1 MSEQLRQVVQ
11 ASAPTQVA
19 AVDAEEMW
27 RRGRQRRRTT
37 QTLAAVACVGVF
49 VVAGWSVQQLTA
61 PASLT
66 VVEAPDEGRPQDLQV
81 QPDAVWREPADDA
94 VDAVEQFTATAF
106 DWAASDLIIEGVTET
121 EGPVFATV
129 SHRPTNVSVTIL
141 LTPAPE
147 QQWQVVQVQSEDT
160 TGGTLTPRE
169 IQLPVPAGAATMNVH
184 AFVDGRTVHYRGA
197 ADAVITA
204 EELDSPDMDMI
215 GGALVVY
222 RDAAGEVVGAHGGH
236 FGTGSEQPTEPSTT
250 PTADGDPPP
259 LPELKCTPTEDAEI
273 DYDANTDGVSDD
285 PMQVARDWLG
295 TSNTGVLY
303 PAAPDRA
310 SATAAF
316 LLLQD
321 DRAIAHIDLAP
332 APTGEGLI
340 VTGYTA
346 CPDEFTPPQ

>member
-19 AVDAEEMW
+19 PVDAEELW

-37 QTLAAVACVGVF
+37 RALAAVACVGLF
-49 VVAGWSVQQLTA
+49 VMAGWSVQHLAA

-66 VVEAPDEGRPQDLQV
+66 IVGAPDEGSAQDLQV
-81 QPDAVWREPADDA
+81 QSDAVWREPADDA
-94 VDAVEQFTATAF
+94 VDAVERFAATAF
-106 DWAASDLIIEGVTET
+106 GWAARDLTIEGVTET

-129 SHRPTNVSVTIL
+129 SHGPTDVSVTIL

-147 QQWQVVQVQSEDT
+147 QHWQIVQVQSEGP

-169 IQLPVPAGAATMNVH
+169 IQLPVPAGAATMDVH

-204 EELDSPDMDMI
+204 DELDIRDMDMI

-222 RDAAGEVVGAHGGH
+222 RDAAGEVVGAHGGQ
-236 FGTGSEQPTEPSTT
+236 FGTGGEQPTEPSTT
-250 PTADGDPPP
+250 PPADGDPPL
-259 LPELKCTPTEDAEI
+259 LPELECTPTEDAEI
-273 DYDANTDGVSDD
+273 DYDANTDGVSTD
-285 PMQVARDWLG
+285 PIQVAREWLG
-295 TSNTGVLY
+295 TSNTGGLY
-303 PAAPDRA
+303 PAAPDRP